1 LQPQQAHYCLIVIFF
16 SKYVKWPLSGRSN
29 TRGRNADNTAGTTS
43 VVRKVVDAYN
53 EEVLKRS
60 LKKRTAPETQ

>member
-1 LQPQQAHYCLIVIFF
+1 MNYNLTYF
-16 SKYVKWPLSGRSN
+16 SKSVKLSLSGSSN

-43 VVRKVVDAYN
+43 VVLKAADTYN
-53 EEVLKRS
+53 GEVLKRS